1 MARGCHRLIRE
12 GAALVESP
20 AEVLE
25 ELGLALAAHAGA
37 RAPPVADATP
47 SFAEGGLHATLLS
60 ALVGETLSAD
70 DLCERTQGGL
80 SDVLTALVELEL
92 AGAVVR
98 GAGALFRLA

>member
-1 MARGCHRLIRE
+1 MVF
-12 GAALVESP
+12 AAP
-20 AEVLE
+20 
-25 ELGLALAAHAGA
+25 AGA
-37 RAPPVADATP
+37 RAPPVADATTT
-47 SFAEGGLHATLLS
+47 FAEGGLHAKLLN

-98 GAGALFRLA
+98 GAGALFRLP